1 MGSVTL
7 GGVGLVPGFARR
19 GRPPSPP
26 CTLIPQAAQEQLSW
40 EDGSGQGGE
49 RTTSLPQ
56 IHHGRDQ
63 DFKGNLL
70 FLKGLRGTLQE
81 SEASNYKG

>member
-1 MGSVTL
+1 MAP
-7 GGVGLVPGFARR
+7 VG
-19 GRPPSPP
+19 
-26 CTLIPQAAQEQLSW
+26 
-40 EDGSGQGGE
+40 GGE
-49 RTTSLPQ
+49 GKVHTPSLQ
-56 IHHGRDQ
+56 IRHSGDQ